1 MKCWTC
7 RATSFTSTFD
17 KLHCFDSTASLRFA
31 KKLRFSD
38 FESQN
43 FLCQNHTENIWK
55 PLRKPCMWYIKKV
68 INYQYIL
75 GEWFL
80 MSAIH
85 EGATSC
91 WASEGGWVGSTFLNH
106 CFPSGKWCYNTPLT
120 TSRWHDCNYCNSF
133 IDSVGICHFKGKWQ
147 RMNLIRL
154 LNALPFIWT

>member
-1 MKCWTC
+1 MSHAIHCYRSWNAG
-7 RATSFTSTFD
+7 RAGPPPSPAPSTS
-17 KLHCFDSTASLRFA
+17 STASTLRPHFD
-31 KKLRFSD
+31 LQRNSD
-38 FESQN
+38 FRILKKQN
-43 FLCQNHTENIWK
+43 FLCHGNRTENIRK

-106 CFPSGKWCYNTPLT
+106 CFPSGKWCLNTPLT
-120 TSRWHDCNYCNSF
+120 TSSWHDCNYCNSF
-133 IDSVGICHFKGKWQ
+133 IDSVDILYAILKANDREW
-147 RMNLIRL
+147 I
-154 LNALPFIWT
+154 